1 MDGKNYLLDT
11 NIVIGLFASDPV
23 IVAKIRSTLG
33 IIAIPIIVIG
43 ELFYGAELSSKRDE
57 NKRRINELAETSI
70 IFYCDLDI
78 AGRYAEIKSQLKV
91 KWTSIPENDFWIAA
105 MAEQH
110 QVTLASR
117 DAHFNN
123 IDTLSLEKW

>member
-57 NKRRINELAETSI
+57 NKRRI
-70 IFYCDLDI
+70 
-78 AGRYAEIKSQLKV
+78 
-91 KWTSIPENDFWIAA
+91 
-105 MAEQH
+105 
-110 QVTLASR
+110 
-117 DAHFNN
+117 
-123 IDTLSLEKW
+123 